1 MKKISIYVVN
11 KKLKPANYYR
21 IVQYAKY
28 IPGAKI
34 YNITPTLLFKLAIYF
49 RESKIFKNKRVF
61 REMPHKISI
70 KRMER
75 FLKKDL
81 KRKPDYVV
89 IQKSMT
95 KRKVAKEIRQLQEE
109 LVKSSTLIWDFDDNI
124 LEGQEILQEEYD
136 LYCENA
142 KHIIVTSE
150 LLKEKLPEQCKER
163 VILLPT
169 TDIEMPIQQGKLEK
183 INQKRKSKM
192 QKKINIIWI
201 ATSTNIRY
209 IEPILDIL
217 EETAKEIEKKYHKK
231 TVLTV
236 VCDKKIKRNYSY
248 LKIKNIRWTRKKA
261 IRQVRKASIGIMP
274 LLDSEYTRGKGGFKL
289 IQYISTGLPV
299 VASDVGYNDTI
310 FKDKIGYLLSDQE
323 SKEGWKKAILKLV
336 DSEQRWESCSKKAYE
351 VWNQYYHYETNLKV
365 WKELTS

>member
-70 KRMER
+70 
-75 FLKKDL
+75 
-81 KRKPDYVV
+81 
-89 IQKSMT
+89 
-95 KRKVAKEIRQLQEE
+95 KVAKEIRQLQEE